1 MSIRKTLFLASA
13 IIVCIVFAGW
23 FTKQPTWLDSTGGDA
38 TGVLTGSVAPD
49 FTLKALSG
57 EEVKL
62 SGYRGQKTVVVSF
75 WATWCGPCRLEMPS
89 IEAFYRD
96 NRSKGVEVLAVSL
109 DENPGAARRYAD
121 ENRLPFPVLVDQD
134 SQTASRYRVGG
145 IPSLFVIDRAGKVRA
160 FHQGLNPSLE
170 AELAADLNAS
180 NADPAD

>member
-1 MSIRKTLFLASA
+1 MTLQRALGFASA
-13 IIVCIVFAGW
+13 ILACIVFAGW
-23 FTKQPTWLDSTGGDA
+23 FTERPDWLDSVGGDDNGA
-38 TGVLTGSVAPD
+38 LTGSIAPD

-57 EEVKL
+57 QEVKL

-89 IEAFYRD
+89 IEAFYRH
-96 NRSKGVEVLAVSL
+96 NRGKGVEVLAVSL

-121 ENRLPFPVLVDQD
+121 ENRLPFPVLVDRD
-134 SQTASRYRVGG
+134 SETASRYHVGG

>member
-1 MSIRKTLFLASA
+1 MSPRKTLVLGSA
-13 IIVCIVFAGW
+13 ILACIVFAGW
-23 FTKQPTWLDSTGGDA
+23 FTDRPTWLDSTGGDG

-57 EEVKL
+57 QEVKL

-89 IEAFYRD
+89 IEAFYRH
-96 NRSKGVEVLAVSL
+96 NRAKDVEVLAVSI
-109 DENPGAARRYAD
+109 DENPGAARKYAA
-121 ENRLPFPVLVDQD
+121 ENRLPFPVLVDQN
-134 SQTASRYRVGG
+134 SETASRYHVGG